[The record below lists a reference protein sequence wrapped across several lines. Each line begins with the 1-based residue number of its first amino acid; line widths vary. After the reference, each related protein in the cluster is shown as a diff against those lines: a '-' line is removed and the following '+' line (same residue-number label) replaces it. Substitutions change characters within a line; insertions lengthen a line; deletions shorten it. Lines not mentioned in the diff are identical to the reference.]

1 MIDPSGPVFPS
12 GAPESPGFKWNSCC
26 STKQMGVTMVRK
38 VIVCFVDVG
47 GIVDHHFLFLFL
59 NKLKEC

>member
-1 MIDPSGPVFPS
+1 M
-12 GAPESPGFKWNSCC
+12 SPQ
-26 STKQMGVTMVRK
+26 QMGESMVRK

>member
-1 MIDPSGPVFPS
+1 M
-12 GAPESPGFKWNSCC
+12 SPQ
-26 STKQMGVTMVRK
+26 QMGVSMVRK